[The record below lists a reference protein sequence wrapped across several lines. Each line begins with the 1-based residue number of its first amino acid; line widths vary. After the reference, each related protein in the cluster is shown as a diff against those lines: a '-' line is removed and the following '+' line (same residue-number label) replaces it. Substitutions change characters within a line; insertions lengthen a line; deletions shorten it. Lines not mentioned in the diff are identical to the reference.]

1 MASHTAISPQEAADR
16 LAIREL
22 VDAYAHCADRRDARG
37 QMDLFT
43 EDTRFLVFYD
53 LTSEEPS
60 QELHGR
66 ESLAPVF
73 DDLNQYAAT
82 MHFNGQSTISLDGDR
97 ATGES
102 YCLAHHLTVT
112 ERRPAHADGRVHP
125 VSRSVH
131 QAGRPVALCRAAAD
145 GQLDRHATVCGLTQ
159 RTTAAPGPAA
169 RPARY
174 RGRPMMAPQAR
185 QGIQGAL

>member
-1 MASHTAISPQEAADR
+1 MAPHTAVSPHEAADR

-22 VDAYAHCADRRDARG
+22 VDAYAHCADGRDARG

-53 LTSEEPS
+53 LTTGEPS
-60 QELHGR
+60 LELHGR

-73 DDLNQYAAT
+73 GDLNQYAAT

-112 ERRPAHADGRVHP
+112 EDGQRTLMVASIRYLDQFIKQDGRWLFAH
-125 VSRSVH
+125 RRISVD
-131 QAGRPVALCRAAAD
+131 AFASDSLMG
-145 GQLDRHATVCGLTQ
+145 
-159 RTTAAPGPAA
+159 
-169 RPARY
+169 
-174 RGRPMMAPQAR
+174 
-185 QGIQGAL
+185 